1 LIHLIKITTV
11 KLPKFEKT
19 FSALYFIIVII
30 ELLSL
35 TLSALSSFHNV
46 AKPLILISLILFF
59 YLKGDQLTSR
69 TRRLML
75 FALTFSLIGDVL
87 IIFEDISPNYFIGGL
102 VAFLIAHS
110 MYIMVFLDKRNSSQ
124 KPLFFITL
132 LLIYVLGLFYIVKG
146 GLGSMLLPVII
157 YVFAILI
164 MAITASLRKGNVP
177 TISYNLVLIGALLFV
192 ISDSFIAINKFYS
205 AVPNEHI
212 LIMSTYALAQYC
224 IVMGVLK
231 QKS

>member
-1 LIHLIKITTV
+1 V
-11 KLPKFEKT
+11 KLNKFEKSFT
-19 FSALYFIIVII
+19 ALFFVIVII
-30 ELLSL
+30 ELLSS

-59 YLKGDQLTSR
+59 YLNGKQLEAK
-69 TRRLML
+69 TRRIML
-75 FALTFSLIGDVL
+75 LALTFSLIGDVL
-87 IIFEDISPNYFIGGL
+87 LMFDDVSMNYFIGGL
-102 VAFLIAHS
+102 VAFLIAHI
-110 MYIMVFLDKRNSSQ
+110 MYILVFLDKRNSSQ
-124 KPLFFITL
+124 KPLVFITL
-132 LLIYVLGLFYIVKG
+132 LLIYVLVLFYILKG
-146 GLGSMLLPVII
+146 GLGSMLIPVIA
-157 YVFAILI
+157 YVITIFT
-164 MAITASLRKGNVP
+164 MAITSSLRKGNVP

-224 IVMGVLK
+224 IVMGIIK

>member
-1 LIHLIKITTV
+1 VTLN
-11 KLPKFEKT
+11 KFEKSFT
-19 FSALYFIIVII
+19 ALFFVIVII

-59 YLKGDQLTSR
+59 YLKGDELTSR

-75 FALTFSLIGDVL
+75 CALTFSLIGDVL

-102 VAFLIAHS
+102 VAFLIAHI
-110 MYIMVFLDKRNSSQ
+110 MYILVFLDKRNSSQ
-124 KPLFFITL
+124 KPLAFITML
-132 LLIYVLGLFYIVKG
+132 LVYILGLFYILKD
-146 GLGSMLLPVII
+146 GLDSMLIPVIA
-157 YVFAILI
+157 YVITIFT

-224 IVMGVLK
+224 IVMGIIK